1 MICNLSLHLLVE
13 PALVEEFHGELALAA
28 LSLTQLHCGKLASS
42 DDDSHCV
49 VTHTGRHGQNGKR
62 LRDCCALPIARG
74 P

>member
-1 MICNLSLHLLVE
+1 MYTYTNYMMYIYIYICIFTPFHVGSLRRD
-13 PALVEEFHGELALAA
+13 
-28 LSLTQLHCGKLASS
+28 LHFGAQASS